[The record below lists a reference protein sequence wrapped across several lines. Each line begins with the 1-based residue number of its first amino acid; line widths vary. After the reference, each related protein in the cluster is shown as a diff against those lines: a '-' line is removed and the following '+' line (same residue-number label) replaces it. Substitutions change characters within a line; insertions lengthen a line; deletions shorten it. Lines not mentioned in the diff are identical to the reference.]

1 MKSVLKVTANV
12 AAVVVAE
19 LLYAIYVKER
29 YETGSALVG
38 WGIIGL
44 GYVQLL
50 YVFRPRVLIG
60 ILVAPVYFVITL
72 VTVMSVMLPALM
84 SMYGLR

>member
-1 MKSVLKVTANV
+1 MKSVLKVIANV
-12 AAVVVAE
+12 AAVVVGE
-19 LLYAIYVKER
+19 LLYTIYVKER
-29 YETGSALVG
+29 HETGSALLS

-60 ILVAPVYFVITL
+60 ILVAPVYAVVTFVAAI
-72 VTVMSVMLPALM
+72 SVMLPALM
-84 SMYGLR
+84 SVYGLR